1 MKFRILTTR
10 KFSSVLGHKGR
21 EFFSMLG
28 NFESLSNYKI
38 ISPRSH
44 MSNWRVRSPIN
55 DARRV
60 SGTELQ
66 LGERVTQIW
75 GQCNVSCGHSN
86 AVQCATRHLDLF
98 YFSDR
103 VTYHNKDNTTVQCVQ
118 WVSEA
123 VTCWRS
129 TLIGAKSHY
138 QLKDLFPPVSNCE
151 Y

>member
-1 MKFRILTTR
+1 MTTR
-10 KFSSVLGHKGR
+10 KFSSGLDHKGR
-21 EFFSMLG
+21 ECFSRLG
-28 NFESLSNYKI
+28 NFESLSNHKI

-44 MSNWRVRSPIN
+44 MSNWRVRSPI
-55 DARRV
+55 DGARRV
-60 SGTELQ
+60 AGTELQ
-66 LGERVTQIW
+66 LGETVTQIW

-103 VTYHNKDNTTVQCVQ
+103 VTYHNKNSTIAQCVQ

-123 VTCWRS
+123 VTCWRG
-129 TLIGAKSHY
+129 TMIGVKSHY
-138 QLKDLFPPVSNCE
+138 QLKELFSSVSTCE